1 MLNDDNRWN
10 YEKCTISVV
19 TKLHKTVGLRVTQM
33 SVIESH
39 ELTRKLDINSFGE
52 DPTFN

>member
-10 YEKCTISVV
+10 YEKYTISVV
-19 TKLHKTVGLRVTQM
+19 TKLHKKVALRVTRM

-39 ELTRKLDINSFGE
+39 ALTRKLDINSIGE
-52 DPTFN
+52 DPTIN